1 MGYLLTLN
9 LTSVATPTEMRTLVK
24 CRPVLYTECYSIY
37 HGLCP
42 VYLLLSG
49 RPADAG
55 FRQVSPPLLTLH
67 TAHPCITIVR
77 YPTCC
82 PRRSGGG
89 DLAVHSYSAHCGLA
103 TCRIILIAG
112 SRYFIKYMLS
122 FNPITSVLCISG
134 LKYIHAILHCVI
146 S

>member
-37 HGLCP
+37 QSTCYSHSDQLMQASDRCP
-42 VYLLLSG
+42 LPS
-49 RPADAG
+49 
-55 FRQVSPPLLTLH
+55 SPCTP
-67 TAHPCITIVR
+67 HPCITIVR

-112 SRYFIKYMLS
+112 SRYFIKCMLNL
-122 FNPITSVLCISG
+122 NPITSVLCMSG
-134 LKYIHAILHCVI
+134 LKYMLFFTL
-146 S
+146 